1 MELAPSVV
9 FIYLFISQTNPKVP
23 NDPLCK
29 VTTKQMRGNAM
40 KRSTE
45 LYLVKLFVTEL

>member
-1 MELAPSVV
+1 M
-9 FIYLFISQTNPKVP
+9 
-23 NDPLCK
+23 
-29 VTTKQMRGNAM
+29 TTVQSDHKANEKREANAM